1 MKKEWTQLW
10 LDYRTKAEND
20 NKCLVNTIAVKGFD
34 DTHRVIKSAVNELQ
48 KGISKMF
55 GISPSVSSDTEG
67 GIVIQKDS
75 SVKAEGYRLC
85 GSAQGVCL
93 AASDEKGVLY
103 GAFHILRVIA
113 TEESLK
119 DLHTT

>member
-48 KGISKMF
+48 RGISKMF
-55 GISPSVSSDTEG
+55 GINYVP
-67 GIVIQKDS
+67 
-75 SVKAEGYRLC
+75 
-85 GSAQGVCL
+85 
-93 AASDEKGVLY
+93 
-103 GAFHILRVIA
+103 H
-113 TEESLK
+113 
-119 DLHTT
+119 